1 MKNPFFYSC
10 LVCLLFASSNEQPK
24 TSEQPVENKE
34 VTPTEKIISATTEE
48 TSKEI
53 LIEQKKTELI
63 KEPTVLD
70 YFMALPEIDYFQ
82 CDCEEGIKIK
92 ERSSYIIKKNI
103 NAGYILARDGCGELD
118 LAVVLFRDKTNTRD
132 IIAVDNI
139 WVTGDYFCLT
149 DGRKGLFYL
158 NKSGD
163 WEDVTDELI
172 DKQRINSKLKTSRYV
187 FLYPEKGTT
196 VTILDEDDTDKVLG
210 YLKWRSGRFK
220 FKSK

>member
-1 MKNPFFYSC
+1 MKKPFLYSYIAF
-10 LVCLLFASSNEQPK
+10 LFFACSTEQPNVP
-24 TSEQPVENKE
+24 EQTIEKKE
-34 VTPTEKIISATTEE
+34 ITPTQEIITATTDK
-48 TSKEI
+48 TPKEI
-53 LIEQKKTELI
+53 LIETKETEIVKKS
-63 KEPTVLD
+63 TVLD

-82 CDCEEGIKIK
+82 CDCEEGIHIK

-103 NAGYILARDGCGELD
+103 NAGYILARDGCNELE
-118 LAVVLFRDKTNTRD
+118 LSVVLFRDRTNNRD

-149 DGRKGLFYL
+149 DGKKGLFYL

-172 DKQRINSKLKTSRYV
+172 DKKRINSKLKTSRYV

-196 VTILDEDDTDKVLG
+196 VTILDEDNTDSILG
-210 YLKWRSGRFK
+210 YLRWKDGRFK
-220 FKSK
+220 LKNK